1 MGDHCVICYQ
11 SFNMNKRPAH
21 FIKDCAHTFC
31 KPCINFACRN
41 RGSFSCI
48 YKCQNSKPDGCKPAD
63 CPENVAVTNFNS
75 NEVESYLCMGCY
87 YPYDG
92 NKRAPMLL
100 KECGHTMCRH
110 CAQKNTLR
118 TNLGFVV
125 KCLGCQT
132 DNFGK
137 TKKQATDKNFAL
149 VSFLERNYRPSDT
162 EIANSVSPDDREV
175 ESDTFS
181 VQLLENGEFDV
192 SERSLRNNSKAQSMD
207 FTLMRFVDPKKYGR
221 FYGQSTICFSRKS
234 PEYASIVGKIKADE
248 RLFMKVFKQLPSSQN
263 SEVLF
268 KVRERMQHMKME
280 HKLLRQKV
288 NNELDKMESFID
300 DSISKINLATIDIN
314 APERQKAF
322 QTASELLSD
331 SKDLKLSSLS
341 EDSLAA
347 ESCYSNQ
354 VFTGLVESLAKG
366 SQKSHIP
373 KHPENTIDSRLSIQ
387 DALWKSL
394 QALNKV
400 GEEMDQHRAQ
410 LQQELDKVH
419 QHQLMI
425 DHAKRS
431 LNFSYA
437 QNPFYEGP
445 GSLQSKSRNKA
456 MKVPNSSLS
465 NLS

>member
-1 MGDHCVICYQ
+1 MADYCSICYQ
-11 SFNMNKRPAH
+11 SFDVNKRPAH
-21 FIKDCAHTFC
+21 FLKDCAHTFC
-31 KPCINFACRN
+31 KPCLNFQYKKC
-41 RGSFSCI
+41 GGFSCI
-48 YKCQNSKPDGCKPAD
+48 YKCQNSKPNGYKPAD

-75 NEVESYLCMGCY
+75 TEVESYLCMGCH
-87 YPYDG
+87 YPYDQK
-92 NKRAPMLL
+92 NRAPMLL

-132 DNFGK
+132 ENFGK
-137 TKKQATDKNFAL
+137 TKKEATDKNFTL
-149 VSFLERNYRPSDT
+149 GSFLDRDYRPDGT
-162 EIANSVSPDDREV
+162 EMANSVSPGNREE

-181 VQLLENGEFDV
+181 VQLLENGELGV
-192 SERSLRNNSKAQSMD
+192 SERSLRNNAKAQSMD
-207 FTLMRFVDPKKYGR
+207 LTLMRFVDPKKYGR

-234 PEYASIVGKIKADE
+234 PEYASIVGKIRADE
-248 RLFMKVFKQLPSSQN
+248 RLFMKLFKQPPSGQN
-263 SEVLF
+263 SEVLL

-288 NNELDKMESFID
+288 NSELDKMESFID

-341 EDSLAA
+341 EESLTA
-347 ESCYSNQ
+347 ERCYSNQ
-354 VFTGLVESLAKG
+354 VFMDLVESLAKS
-366 SQKSHIP
+366 SQKSQTP
-373 KHPENTIDSRLSIQ
+373 KHPEKTVDSRLSIQ

-394 QALNKV
+394 QALNKA

-410 LQQELDKVH
+410 LQQEMDRIH

-425 DHAKRS
+425 DQAKRS
-431 LNFSYA
+431 LNFNYA
-437 QNPFYEGP
+437 QNPFYEGT
-445 GSLQSKSRNKA
+445 GSWRPKSRNKA
-456 MKVPNSSLS
+456 VKAPQTPV
-465 NLS
+465 